1 MKTRIDIRKILQK
14 EQKAKSIQT
23 GFDQA
28 LRGLGI
34 SKIPTKN
41 NLTYQSPLRPE
52 KISSYSFPV
61 YQTCTKN

>member
-1 MKTRIDIRKILQK
+1 MKTRIDIRKILEK

-34 SKIPTKN
+34 SKIPTK
-41 NLTYQSPLRPE
+41 
-52 KISSYSFPV
+52 K
-61 YQTCTKN
+61 